1 MHVYAFFVQIRGRK
15 YNSGNLCVFLRF
27 LGVLG
32 LRDSKRLRQSPKEQ
46 RVSLARREDIPY
58 ITENIL
64 IGIFAAISREIYAA
78 IFREISAA

>member
-1 MHVYAFFVQIRGRK
+1 MRFSKI
-15 YNSGNLCVFLRF
+15 SGGFRVKRF
-27 LGVLG
+27 QTIEAIP
-32 LRDSKRLRQSPKEQ
+32 KRTKSF
-46 RVSLARREDIPY
+46 SREVIPY